1 MSDGKQDFRHDH
13 IRCRRK
19 QVASGSESGPT
30 PQNVRSR
37 PSPLFNGY
45 PHRLLTQTSINMR
58 HAPYILPGKV
68 PNPRLSF
75 DDPNAKGREWER
87 PPMPT
92 DDDNHHHTHI
102 PLKGA
107 AISFASSHHAP
118 LPFLPLALNHLG
130 YMIPSPA
137 DLCRA
142 LLTNLSHIKSAC
154 TSLTLGPIPRGT
166 LVARSLA
173 ARARARARMPRAV
186 FPSLLHLLAFR
197 LSRLRPLGLPSR
209 SCTRVRRSLTI
220 GTWRSKEGGGGRGQR
235 SRTVDRGLVLDLRMG
250 LVRSFSTKI
259 PPFPSSLEVPSRPI
273 LFFPIGPSYS
283 FIIPPISLSLSSEAR
298 GRLRTYLAVPSPLW
312 ACMSSCCV
320 PCLTII
326 DLQGSSST
334 D

>member
-1 MSDGKQDFRHDH
+1 
-13 IRCRRK
+13 
-19 QVASGSESGPT
+19 
-30 PQNVRSR
+30 
-37 PSPLFNGY
+37 
-45 PHRLLTQTSINMR
+45 MR

-87 PPMPT
+87 PPMST
-92 DDDNHHHTHI
+92 DDNHHHTHI

-173 ARARARARMPRAV
+173 ARARARTHATRCISV
-186 FPSLLHLLAFR
+186 FASSSR
-197 LSRLRPLGLPSR
+197 LSLIKTAPAWPALPFVHQQPSR